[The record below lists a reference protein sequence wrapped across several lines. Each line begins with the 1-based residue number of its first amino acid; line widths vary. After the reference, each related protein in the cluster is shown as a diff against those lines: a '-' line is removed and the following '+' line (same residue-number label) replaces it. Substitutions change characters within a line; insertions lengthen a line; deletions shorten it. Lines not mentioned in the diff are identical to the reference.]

1 MTQEIAMK
9 ILYKESLLLLLLLAP
24 VCTLHAAGTDLDCS
38 KKSLQGAIDKLTK
51 EEPNVV
57 TISGTCT
64 EDIVVSGFADLTLV
78 GNVGAS
84 ITATVF
90 DNLDQGNS
98 TLALLVENSKVTV
111 ETLTINA
118 GSEGVACQNRST
130 CTIRNATI
138 QGGWN
143 GMSLTDQSAGDILGS
158 TTIKN
163 SLGNGLGI
171 FGASTVNMRAEPRG
185 EGIPG
190 PVISG
195 HGDGSGIGIG
205 VLMLDG
211 SFLRTDDVTISGN
224 DTGVVATRDVN
235 IKILGGEVS
244 GSAFDGI
251 DVTNGSTAQIRTT
264 VSDNLGTGI
273 FLGPLTFAQIF
284 SDFSGNGS
292 DVDCSHVTS
301 ISQPSSLCGN

>member
-1 MTQEIAMK
+1 MK

-24 VCTLHAAGTDLDCS
+24 VCTLHAAGTDVDCS
-38 KKSLQGAIDKLTK
+38 KKSLQRKIDELKK
-51 EEPNVV
+51 EDPNIVS
-57 TISGTCT
+57 ISGTCT
-64 EDIVVSGFADLTLV
+64 EDIVVSGYADLTLV
-78 GNVGAS
+78 GTVGAS

-118 GSEGVACQNRST
+118 GIEGVACRKRST
-130 CTIRNATI
+130 CTFRNATI

-143 GMSLTDQSAGDILGS
+143 GMSFQDQSAGDILGS
-158 TTIKN
+158 TTIQN
-163 SLGNGLGI
+163 SLGIGLGI

-185 EGIPG
+185 EGLPG
-190 PVISG
+190 PDISG
-195 HGDGSGIGIG
+195 HSDGFGSGIG

-224 DTGVVATRDVN
+224 DTGVFAARDVN
-235 IKILGGEVS
+235 IKMFGGEVS
-244 GSAFDGI
+244 GSTFDGI
-251 DVTNGSTAQIRTT
+251 EVTNGSTAQIRTT

-273 FLGPLTFAQIF
+273 YLGSLTFAQIF

-292 DVDCSHVTS
+292 DVVCSHVTS
-301 ISQPSSLCGN
+301 ISQPFSFCGN

>member
-1 MTQEIAMK
+1 MK
-9 ILYKESLLLLLLLAP
+9 ILYKESLLLLLLAAP
-24 VCTLHAAGTDLDCS
+24 VCTVHAAPSSVDCS
-38 KKSLQGAIDKLTK
+38 KKSLQGVIDRLPK
-51 EEPNVV
+51 EVPNIV

-64 EDIVVSGFADLTLV
+64 EDIVVDGFADLTLV
-78 GNVGAS
+78 GTVGAS

-98 TLALLVENSKVTV
+98 TRALLVNNSKVTV

-118 GSEGVACQNRST
+118 GSVGVSCQNRST

-138 QGGWN
+138 QGGWG
-143 GMSLTDQSAGDILGS
+143 GMSLGDQSAGDILGS
-158 TTIKN
+158 TTIQN
-163 SLGNGLGI
+163 SLGIGLGI

-185 EGIPG
+185 EGLPG

-224 DTGVVATRDVN
+224 DTGVFAARGVN
-235 IKILGGEVS
+235 IRIFGGEVS
-244 GSAFDGI
+244 GSTFDGI
-251 DVTNGSTAQIRTT
+251 DVTSGSTAQIRTT
-264 VSDNLGTGI
+264 VSDNLRTGI

-284 SDFSGNGS
+284 SDFSGNGLN
-292 DVDCSHVTS
+292 VDCSHVTS
-301 ISQPSSLCGN
+301 ISQPFSLCGN

>member
-1 MTQEIAMK
+1 MK
-9 ILYKESLLLLLLLAP
+9 ILSKESLLLLLLAAP
-24 VCTLHAAGTDLDCS
+24 VCTLQAAGTNVDCS

-51 EEPNVV
+51 EVPNIV

-78 GNVGAS
+78 GTVGAS

-98 TLALLVENSKVTV
+98 TRALLVNNSKVTV

-118 GSEGVACQNRST
+118 GFEGVSCQNRST

-138 QGGWN
+138 QGGWR
-143 GMSLTDQSAGDILGS
+143 GMSLQDQSAGDILGS
-158 TTIKN
+158 TTIQN
-163 SLGNGLGI
+163 SLRFGLGI

-185 EGIPG
+185 EGLPG

-195 HGDGSGIGIG
+195 HGDGSGAGVG

-224 DTGVVATRDVN
+224 ETGVFATRDIN
-235 IKILGGEVS
+235 LKMFGGEVS
-244 GSAFDGI
+244 GSTFDGI
-251 DVTNGSTAQIRTT
+251 DVTNGSTAQIITDL
-264 VSDNLGTGI
+264 SDNLGTGI
-273 FLGPLTFAQIF
+273 FLGPLTHAQIF
-284 SDFSGNGS
+284 STFSGNGS
-292 DVDCSHVTS
+292 DVVCSHVTS
-301 ISQPSSLCGN
+301 ISQPFSLCGN

>member
-1 MTQEIAMK
+1 MR
-9 ILYKESLLLLLLLAP
+9 ILSKESLLLLLLAAP
-24 VCTLHAAGTDLDCS
+24 VCTLQAAGSSVDCS
-38 KKSLQGAIDKLTK
+38 KKSLQGEIDKLAK
-51 EEPNVV
+51 EVPNIV

-64 EDIVVSGFADLTLV
+64 EDIVVDGFVDLTLV
-78 GNVGAS
+78 GTVGAG

-90 DNLDQGNS
+90 DNLDPGNS

-118 GSEGVACQNRST
+118 GIEGVACRNRSA

-143 GMSLTDQSAGDILGS
+143 GMSLQDQSAGDILGS
-158 TTIKN
+158 TTIQD
-163 SLGNGLGI
+163 SLGVGLGI

-185 EGIPG
+185 EGLPG

-195 HGDGSGIGIG
+195 HGDGFGSGIG

-224 DTGVVATRDVN
+224 ETGVFAIRDIN
-235 IKILGGEVS
+235 LKMFGGEVS
-244 GSAFDGI
+244 GSTFDGI
-251 DVTNGSTAQIRTT
+251 DVSNGSTAQIRTT

-273 FLGPLTFAQIF
+273 TLGPLTFAQIF

-292 DVDCSHVTS
+292 DVVCFHVTS